1 MPSQTL
7 SFLGRRFEIYDLSQR
22 LSNQTSAF
30 EPNPHEIAYTTHEE
44 SAASERFEIPAAA
57 WPGGEAW
64 ALETVTLT
72 THSGT
77 HVDAPYHY
85 AARTAAGAPARTID
99 QLPFRWVMGEAFL
112 LDMTEIDPRNGIVE
126 GDVRA
131 ELERIGYQPKPDD
144 IALIRTDIS
153 KRFGEAGYEQL
164 HPGLR
169 RDATTYLVE
178 RGVKLIGIDA
188 WGIDRPMEIMAAEV
202 REGDLSQLWESH
214 KYGAEHEYAQIEKLC
229 NLDSIPRPHGFH
241 VLALPILIE
250 GASAAWARVVALVEV
265 ESA

>member
-1 MPSQTL
+1 MPNQPV
-7 SFLGRRFEIYDLSQR
+7 SFLGRQFQVYDLSQR
-22 LSNQTSAF
+22 LSNETSAF
-30 EPNPHEIAYTTHEE
+30 EPNPHEIAYLTHDE
-44 SAASERFEIPAAA
+44 SAAAERFEVPAAA
-57 WPGGEAW
+57 WPEGEAW
-64 ALETVTLT
+64 AAETVTLT

-77 HVDAPYHY
+77 HIDAPYHY
-85 AARTAAGAPARTID
+85 ASRTSAGAPARTID
-99 QLPFRWVMGEAFL
+99 QLPFQWVMGEAFV
-112 LDMTEIDPRNGIVE
+112 LDMTAIDPRKGIVE
-126 GDVRA
+126 GDVR
-131 ELERIGYQPKPDD
+131 EGLERIEYQPKSGD
-144 IALIRTDIS
+144 IALIRTDVS

-169 RDATTYLVE
+169 RDATAYLVE
-178 RGVKLIGIDA
+178 QGVKLIGIDA

-214 KYGAEHEYAQIEKLC
+214 KYGAENEYAQIEKLC